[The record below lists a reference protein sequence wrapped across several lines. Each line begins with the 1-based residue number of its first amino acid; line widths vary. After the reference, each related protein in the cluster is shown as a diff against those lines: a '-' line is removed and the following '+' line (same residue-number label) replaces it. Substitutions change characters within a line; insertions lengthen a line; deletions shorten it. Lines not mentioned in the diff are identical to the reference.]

1 VNIAPIVEGHG
12 DAEAVPV
19 LLRRLV
25 GDRAT
30 ILRPFR
36 LPRGRL
42 AKEVELTRAILHTVN
57 SVQPVHGILV
67 VLDADDDCPA
77 ELGTRLS
84 ACAQARCRGSRVAV
98 VAAVREFEAWFLAA
112 ATSLQA
118 VGKLPSGIDPVRD
131 PEGVRD
137 AKGWLSAALGRRYS
151 EVLDQPAFAA
161 LFDVDEAMRAPSFAK
176 LRRDLA
182 RILSA

>member
-30 ILRPFR
+30 ILRSFR

-42 AKEVELTRAILHTVN
+42 VKEFELAKAVLHTVN
-57 SVQPVHGILV
+57 GAQPVHGILV

-77 ELGTRLS
+77 DLGPRLM
-84 ACAQARCRGSRVAV
+84 ACAQACCPGSRVAV
-98 VAAVREFEAWFLAA
+98 VAAVREFEAWYLAA
-112 ATSLQA
+112 ASSLRA
-118 VGKLPSGIDPVRD
+118 AGKLPSSIVPAAD
-131 PEGVRD
+131 PEAVRD
-137 AKGWLSAALGRRYS
+137 AKGWLTGALGRRYS

-161 LFDVDEAMRAPSFAK
+161 LFDFEEAMRAPSFAK
-176 LRRDLA
+176 LGRDLDRMLLA
-182 RILSA
+182 